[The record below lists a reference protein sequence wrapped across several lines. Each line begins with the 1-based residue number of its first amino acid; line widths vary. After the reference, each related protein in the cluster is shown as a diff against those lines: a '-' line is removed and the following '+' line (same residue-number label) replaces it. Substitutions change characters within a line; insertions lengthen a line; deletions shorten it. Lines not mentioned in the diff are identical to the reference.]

1 MNCLPYGYEKGSTS
15 GNEKYFDFFSSFCPV
30 LVPCP
35 VPFLPIRI
43 RLRADALELGG
54 WFFSCCGVCVYVC
67 VRVCVFEK
75 G

>member
-1 MNCLPYGYEKGSTS
+1 MKCLPQFTYGYEKGSTS

-43 RLRADALELGG
+43 RIRADALELGEG
-54 WFFSCCGVCVYVC
+54 VFFRVAVYVC
-67 VRVCVFEK
+67 VFVCLCF
-75 G
+75 